1 MKNKEL
7 KKKFEKEMDRINKD
21 VYTADEGYE
30 INERKERDG
39 IWSFIHSA
47 VEAERKQLEREIKG
61 LKVGNWKDWIKATK
75 KYGGS
80 KEEWNK
86 LQTNKNWDEMLQVVL
101 DLLKKETKK

>member
-1 MKNKEL
+1 MNIKQKVE
-7 KKKFEKEMDRINKD
+7 
-21 VYTADEGYE
+21 E
-30 INERKERDG
+30 IYNERFDYNFCCGGDYCEGDHDEDVKKDILEFANDLDLLY
-39 IWSFIHSA
+39 
-47 VEAERKQLEREIKG
+47 RKQLEREIKG

-101 DLLKKETKK
+101 DLLKKETK